1 MKSKK
6 SELTIEMVAI
16 YILAIAFAAV
26 VIYLIMK
33 NNGIMEKLFR
43 IFAGLK

>member
-1 MKSKK
+1 MKNKK

-16 YILAIAFAAV
+16 YILAIAFLAV

-33 NNGIMEKLFR
+33 NNNIMEKLFG

>member
-16 YILAIAFAAV
+16 YILAIAFLAV

-33 NNGIMEKLFR
+33 NNSIMEKLFR